1 MSQEL
6 DTDKSSEKNNLITPD
21 KALERHD
28 EKSLEF
34 ELSQDNAKSD
44 ELNKNDDYD
53 ENQFI
58 DQNN

>member
-1 MSQEL
+1 M
-6 DTDKSSEKNNLITPD
+6 TPD
-21 KALERHD
+21 KTLECHY

-34 ELSQDNAKSD
+34 ELSHDNAKSD
-44 ELNKNDDYD
+44 ELNKIDDLD